1 MNNYFSGN
9 IDKDKAKELATAS
22 SEVTIENN
30 WKGDIKAEAFAGLE
44 NPVSINTND
53 ITGIE
58 DGAFK
63 GCIRLKTLTMPNIEQ
78 IGENVF
84 ENCYNLNKVDVKNE
98 DMAEIII
105 KKITE
110 CGLKQRIDIYI
121 AGKFKISIKNNC
133 EYLFNDKV
141 PELMTRDGCVTV
153 WHRSFTGMTKNI
165 ISAGAFKD
173 INDLRGLDISEATA
187 IEGNP
192 FENCTNLNSVNVRD
206 ENMAETVIKYLI
218 ESGLKQEIDIRIRA
232 RGYKISIKNNQACL
246 SNLSRYGRFDEIVKD
261 NNFILP
267 HYDFTGDLEYVIS
280 SKSLLYE
287 SDLQR
292 LDTNAIVIIEDKA
305 FEGCKNLEEIYL
317 PNVKEIGKEVFKGC
331 KRLCD
336 VHVSADMVSKIKDV
350 LIESGLSQQVYIH
363 ANGAIVDC
371 LYDKIE

>member
-44 NPVSINTND
+44 NPVSINTNEM
-53 ITGIE
+53 TGIE

-63 GCIRLKTLTMPNIEQ
+63 GCIRLKTITMPNIEQ

-141 PELMTRDGCVTV
+141 PELIRDGELEVPDYQ
-153 WHRSFTGMTKNI
+153 FTGMTENVV
-165 ISAGAFKD
+165 SAGAFKD
-173 INDLRGLDISEATA
+173 IDNLELLDISEVTA
-187 IEGNP
+187 IEEGNA
-192 FENCTNLNSVNVRD
+192 FENCTGLGIVKVGN
-206 ENMAETVIKYLI
+206 ENMAEIVIKKLI
-218 ESGLKQEIDIRIRA
+218 ASGLRQEIDIYIRYD
-232 RGYKISIKNNQACL
+232 GYKISIKNNQACL
-246 SNLSRYGRFDEIVKD
+246 SNLKLPNRFNQIVKGND
-261 NNFILP
+261 FILP
-267 HYDFTGDLEYVIS
+267 HYNFTGDLEYVITS
-280 SKSLLYE
+280 GSL
-287 SDLQR
+287 SNANNLQR
-292 LDTNAIVIIEDKA
+292 LNTNTTTIIEDKA
-305 FEGCKNLEEIYL
+305 FEGCQNLEEIYL